1 MVESVVY
8 YTLTCPDR
16 DINKSME
23 GKLNQVIK
31 KCTKVGK
38 PKSSFEDIDSLHDY
52 VQISTKDQSRS
63 VHKQALVTIRS
74 KYHQELFGT
83 VTVTKSG
90 MPLILFR
97 CPRQPPSCWIRHH
110 QSPGSLRVQ
119 TLHLIIHRT
128 THRLKRMAQ
137 QELLF

>member
-1 MVESVVY
+1 MSSCG
-8 YTLTCPDR
+8 TTGDT
-16 DINKSME
+16 KSGNMA
-23 GKLNQVIK
+23 
-31 KCTKVGK
+31 
-38 PKSSFEDIDSLHDY
+38 
-52 VQISTKDQSRS
+52 RS
-63 VHKQALVTIRS
+63 VHKQALVTMRS
-74 KYHQELFGT
+74 KSHQKLFGA

-110 QSPGSLRVQ
+110 QPPGSLRVQ

-128 THRLKRMAQ
+128 RHRLKRMVQ